1 MAQLQI
7 LKQIKQ
13 FLEYLKFEKGLSD
26 NSLESY
32 KLDLEKYNNHLVSI
46 KIDNLNEVQY
56 KDLNEYFYIL
66 SELGLQSSTRSRYLS
81 AIRGLHKYL
90 FNEKMIETDIADL
103 IELPKLKREIPDILS
118 YEEIN
123 KIFEQINISKPAGI
137 RDRAILE
144 VLYACGLRVSE
155 LTNLKQRDIIW
166 DAEII
171 RVFGKGAKERFVPIG
186 ESALEWI
193 AKYIEKAR
201 GQFNKT
207 DTAKDILFINQ
218 RGNAL
223 TRMYI
228 WKMIKAA
235 SELANISFDVHP
247 HTLRHSFA
255 THLIEGGA
263 DLRAVQEMLGHSD
276 ISTTQIYTHIDNEFI
291 KEVHRTFHPRA

>member
-1 MAQLQI
+1 MA
-7 LKQIKQ
+7 KQNISEHIKI
-13 FLEYLKFEKGLSD
+13 FLDYLKFEKGLSD

-32 KLDLEKYNNHLVSI
+32 GLDLEKYKKHLESI
-46 KIDNLNEVQY
+46 KIENLNEVLY
-56 KDLNEYFYIL
+56 EDLNEYFYIL

-90 FNEKMIETDIADL
+90 FNEKMIDTDISDL
-103 IELPKLKREIPDILS
+103 IELPKLKRDIPDVLS
-118 YEEIN
+118 YDEIN
-123 KIFEQINISKPAGI
+123 KILDKINVHKPAGI

-144 VLYACGLRVSE
+144 TLYACGLRVSE

-166 DAEII
+166 DAEIV
-171 RVFGKGAKERFVPIG
+171 RVFGKGSKERFVPIG
-186 ESALEWI
+186 SSALEWI

-201 GQFNKT
+201 TRFNKT
-207 DTAKDILFINQ
+207 DNAKDILFINQ
-218 RGNAL
+218 RGTAL

-228 WKMIKAA
+228 WKMLKAA
-235 SELANISFDVHP
+235 SNLVGITIEVHP
-247 HTLRHSFA
+247 HTIRHSFA